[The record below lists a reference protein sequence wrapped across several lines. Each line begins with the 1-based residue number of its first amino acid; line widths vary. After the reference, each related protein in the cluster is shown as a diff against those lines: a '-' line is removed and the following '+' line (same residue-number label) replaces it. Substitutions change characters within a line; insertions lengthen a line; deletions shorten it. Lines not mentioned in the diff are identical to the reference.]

1 MLISYL
7 SKFARSL
14 SLPEIMLETV
24 EENTVC
30 SKFILCLLSLSHAS
44 IFDLI
49 FADNLLYNRFRDVL
63 YRFASNA
70 KMGLELD

>member
-30 SKFILCLLSLSHAS
+30 SKFILCLLPLTHAS

-49 FADNLLYNRFRDVL
+49 FADNLLYNRFTDVF
-63 YRFASNA
+63 YRFAPNA